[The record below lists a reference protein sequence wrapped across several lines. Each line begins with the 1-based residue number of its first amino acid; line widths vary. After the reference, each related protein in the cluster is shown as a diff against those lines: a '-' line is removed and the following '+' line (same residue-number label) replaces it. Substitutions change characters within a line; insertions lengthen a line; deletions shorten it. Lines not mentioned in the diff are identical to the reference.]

1 MRIGY
6 WCCIRRP
13 PPSLLIIDW
22 KLAKGLKMR
31 ADHSAETL
39 LGTTRSIP
47 PALALVPRAGS
58 TASKP
63 PETKASP
70 QPPSTP
76 SVTSRSAAG
85 LLVPPAEPGPDVW
98 SRSSLREETASDL
111 RFPGLHRS
119 GEPIGLRWGRRYRR
133 ILLAF
138 DALVILAVVS
148 AAHLA
153 RFGTEAA
160 SVTAAS
166 VELPYVLVA
175 ASIAAGWLAALTIY
189 RTRNVGV
196 VGIGADEYKQVISA
210 TVTLLGV
217 VALACVVLGVDIARG
232 FFAIALAGGIT
243 GLTATRWL
251 LRRWLTHQRR
261 QGRYQ
266 SRVLVLGRS
275 RDARYVVKQIENK
288 AGGAYQVLGVALVS
302 STPRTA
308 LRVDGRDYPVLA
320 DGESV
325 VAAARLLRADAVV
338 VAGPVRGGS
347 AYVQELGWRL
357 EETSTELILTTG
369 LTNVAGP
376 RIHAR
381 PVEGLPLMHVELPQ
395 YTGARHV
402 LKRGLDIVGSAL
414 ALILLLPVFAVLAIL
429 IKRDS
434 PGPVFFRQDRVGR
447 AGQTFRMIK
456 FRSMAASA
464 EDDLEGL
471 LDRNEASGL
480 LFKMQHDPRVTRV
493 GRWMRRHSL
502 DELPQFWNVFVGQMS
517 LVGPRPPLQ
526 REVDRYEDRVY
537 RRLYIKPGITGMWQ
551 TNGRSELNWKDGVR
565 LDLYYVE
572 NWSLAGDLQILW
584 RTVKVMFRPVGAW

>member
-1 MRIGY
+1 MPAGLPDRFSGL
-6 WCCIRRP
+6 RRQGEP
-13 PPSLLIIDW
+13 V
-22 KLAKGLKMR
+22 GLK
-31 ADHSAETL
+31 
-39 LGTTRSIP
+39 
-47 PALALVPRAGS
+47 
-58 TASKP
+58 
-63 PETKASP
+63 
-70 QPPSTP
+70 
-76 SVTSRSAAG
+76 
-85 LLVPPAEPGPDVW
+85 
-98 SRSSLREETASDL
+98 
-111 RFPGLHRS
+111 
-119 GEPIGLRWGRRYRR
+119 WGRKYRR

-138 DALVILAVVS
+138 DALVIIAVVT
-148 AAHLA
+148 AAHLV
-153 RFGTEAA
+153 RFGTEAV
-160 SVTAAS
+160 SITAAS
-166 VELPYVLVA
+166 VELPYPVLSSAIAVA
-175 ASIAAGWLAALTIY
+175 WLAALTVY
-189 RTRNVGV
+189 RTRNVRV

-217 VALACVVLGVDIARG
+217 VALACVVLGIDIARG
-232 FFAIALAGGIT
+232 FFAVALAAGIT
-243 GLTATRWL
+243 GLTATRWV

-261 QGRYQ
+261 HGRYQ

-275 RDARYVVKQIENK
+275 RDVRYVVKQIDRK

-302 STPRTA
+302 STLRTC
-308 LRVDGRDYPVLA
+308 LRVDGQDYPVLA
-320 DGESV
+320 DGSTV
-325 VAAARLLRADAVV
+325 VDAARLLHADAVV

-347 AYVQELGWRL
+347 EYVQELGWKL

-402 LKRGLDIVGSAL
+402 LKRGLDIVGSGL
-414 ALILLLPVFAVLAIL
+414 ALLLLLPVFAVLALL
-429 IKRDS
+429 IKQDS
-434 PGPVFFRQDRVGR
+434 PGPVLFRQERVGR
-447 AGQTFRMIK
+447 GGEKFHMLK
-456 FRSMAASA
+456 FRSMVASA

-502 DELPQFWNVFVGQMS
+502 DELPQFWNVFLGQMS

-526 REVDRYEDRVY
+526 REVDRYENRVY

-565 LDLYYVE
+565 MDLYYVE

-584 RTVKVMFRPVGAW
+584 RTIKVMFRPVGAW